1 MWITGAFCKEIIL
14 SCMWIDYSLMQE
26 MPFFDLKRI
35 FTTLLGYFLVVIS
48 ILNKQKNKLIIF
60 ELQTKMYLE

>member
-1 MWITGAFCKEIIL
+1 
-14 SCMWIDYSLMQE
+14 MWIDYSLMQE

-60 ELQTKMYLE
+60 ELQTKIYLE